1 MTSMDKNFIKQEFLG
16 IFPKK
21 CPYYAVT
28 VLKLRNGKLKL
39 LWSMNFTFW
48 CFGIVYIEIRYAG
61 QLVGGKKRCLML
73 LNQRSTPIF
82 SLRFLVK

>member
-1 MTSMDKNFIKQEFLG
+1 MTFMDKNFIKQEFLG

-39 LWSMNFTFW
+39 LWSMNFTF
-48 CFGIVYIEIRYAG
+48 
-61 QLVGGKKRCLML
+61 
-73 LNQRSTPIF
+73 
-82 SLRFLVK
+82 